1 MIDVSSI
8 IIPSVYFYIILEHN
22 LEFVDCVCIS
32 LYNDYAILSLYDG
45 TITVI
50 FC

>member
-22 LEFVDCVCIS
+22 LEFVDSVF
-32 LYNDYAILSLYDG
+32 LFLS
-45 TITVI
+45 II
-50 FC
+50 IMQS